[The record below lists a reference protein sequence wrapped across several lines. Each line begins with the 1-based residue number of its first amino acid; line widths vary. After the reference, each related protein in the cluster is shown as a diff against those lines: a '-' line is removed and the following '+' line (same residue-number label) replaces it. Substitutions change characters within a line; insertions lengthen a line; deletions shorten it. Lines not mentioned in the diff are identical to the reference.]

1 MKFTLQPNDKAT
13 LEKIVKSGMTPVVIN
28 KRAMILLK
36 KAENKSSKIVAQE
49 MGINRHTVELWCNKY
64 RKRTPE
70 QTIYDV
76 LNISAGRGR
85 KEEITGE
92 AKTWLISISCMK
104 PKELGYSAETWTIN
118 SLTKHIHLVAEDAG
132 YKRLSTITES
142 SVHRILDKADIK
154 PFRIQYYCER
164 RDPDFEEK
172 MHNILLIYKKL
183 SMQFDDEDR
192 LFPFQ
197 DERITH
203 IISYDEKPG
212 IQAISN
218 VSDDLMPD
226 KTNGTIKRDY
236 GYKRLGTL
244 SLLAGIDLQT
254 GDAIPL
260 ISDTHNSNDYIQFL
274 DKLDKRY
281 PDKDKIRLILDN
293 LKVHSSQKVV
303 EYLKSIPGR
312 FEFVFTPTH
321 GSWLNLIEGFFSKMT
336 KQMLRGI
343 RVASK
348 EEVKQ
353 RIYKYFDEINADPI
367 VYHWRWHLEDVDPNE
382 DVKVQT
388 LTP

>member
-1 MKFTLQPNDKAT
+1 MKFSLQPNDRSA
-13 LEKIVKSGMTPVVIN
+13 LEKIISSGMTPVIIS

-49 MGINRHTVELWCNKY
+49 MSINRHTVELWCNKY
-64 RKRTPE
+64 RNRMPE
-70 QTIYDV
+70 QTIYDI
-76 LNISAGRGR
+76 LNVSR
-85 KEEITGE
+85 
-92 AKTWLISISCMK
+92 LISVACMK
-104 PKELGYSAETWTIN
+104 PKDLGYSAETWTIN
-118 SLTKHIHLVAEDAG
+118 SLTKHIHIVAKDAG
-132 YKRLSTITES
+132 YERLSTITKS
-142 SVHRILDKADIK
+142 SVHRILDKSGIK

-172 MHNILLIYKKL
+172 MHNILLLYKKL
-183 SMQFDDEDR
+183 SMQFDDEGRLLPSEDDR
-192 LFPFQ
+192 V
-197 DERITH
+197 TH

-236 GYKRLGTL
+236 EYKRLGTL

-274 DKLDKRY
+274 DKLDKIY

-343 RVASK
+343 RVSSK
-348 EEVKQ
+348 EELKQ

>member
-1 MKFTLQPNDKAT
+1 MKFSLQPNDRSA
-13 LEKIVKSGMTPVVIN
+13 LERIVSSGMTPVIIS

-49 MGINRHTVELWCNKY
+49 MSINRHTVELWCNKY
-64 RKRTPE
+64 RNRMPE
-70 QTIYDV
+70 QTIYDI
-76 LNISAGRGR
+76 LNVSPGRGR

-118 SLTKHIHLVAEDAG
+118 SLTKHIHLVAKDAG
-132 YKRLSTITES
+132 YERLSTITKS
-142 SVHRILDKADIK
+142 SVHRILNKAGIK

-164 RDPDFEEK
+164 RYPDFEEK
-172 MHNILLIYKKL
+172 MHNILLLYKKL
-183 SMQFDDEDR
+183 SMQFDDEGR
-192 LFPFQ
+192 LLPSE
-197 DERITH
+197 DERVTH

-236 GYKRLGTL
+236 EYKRLGTL

-274 DKLDKRY
+274 DKLDKIY

-348 EEVKQ
+348 EELKQ

-388 LTP
+388 LTL